1 MSPWCKPL
9 GLTEPRTAFCSWCLW
24 QRHRVLPWGAGSFC
38 LKRPVQFTRAAEYL
52 GLDEVWDACSA
63 QGTSQGSS
71 CALWR
76 HWRNSLHFTEHWIVV
91 TGSWSLH
98 CKEGGARPVELCPG
112 PTVLQY
118 FYPTEVCAIIVFIS
132 LYWMPSIKALQ
143 MHWRTEWRAILTN
156 QKSGLEKMFE
166 NTQQVLPQQEQSV
179 PPTQPEAL
187 LAGDTQCC
195 RGSGG
200 LSLSQQHTVV
210 RKVNIILGNSHSLSV
225 LCGILFLLKYI

>member
-1 MSPWCKPL
+1 ML
-9 GLTEPRTAFCSWCLW
+9 
-24 QRHRVLPWGAGSFC
+24 
-38 LKRPVQFTRAAEYL
+38 
-52 GLDEVWDACSA
+52 
-63 QGTSQGSS
+63 
-71 CALWR
+71 
-76 HWRNSLHFTEHWIVV
+76 N
-91 TGSWSLH
+91 
-98 CKEGGARPVELCPG
+98 
-112 PTVLQY
+112 
-118 FYPTEVCAIIVFIS
+118 
-132 LYWMPSIKALQ
+132 IKALQ

-156 QKSGLEKMFE
+156 QKSGLEKTFE